1 MLGDGTEVVN
11 SSDDVDDSDEP
22 FEKPEEDAEALNKP
36 AAKTV
41 KSENEDSEM
50 KDATPTTESASTNAK
65 TEIAAKTAETGS
77 TPSSDPPTKQ
87 EDKEV

>member
-22 FEKPEEDAEALNKP
+22 FEKPEEDAEALSKP
-36 AAKTV
+36 AAKPV

-50 KDATPTTESASTNAK
+50 KDATPTAESASTDSK
-65 TEIAAKTAETGS
+65 TETVAKTAETD
-77 TPSSDPPTKQ
+77 TKPSSDPPTKQ